1 MPRKPKVI
9 PITARPTPPHAE
21 QPVHNGG
28 TSSILMVIGRQR
40 VMFEFTSRFRE
51 LPLLP
56 NRPASVIDID
66 ANKKE

>member
-1 MPRKPKVI
+1 MHRKPKVI
-9 PITARPTPPHAE
+9 PITARPTPPRAE
-21 QPVHNGG
+21 QPVNDGS

-51 LPLLP
+51 LPPLP
-56 NRPASVIDID
+56 NRPAAVIDID